1 MMDKKKQKKA
11 VAVVYK
17 PDQDNAPKV
26 AAKGRGAVAERII
39 EAAREHGIPVKDDPD
54 LVEVL
59 SKIDIEDEI
68 PASAY
73 VLVAELLAFAYSLNG
88 KKEPF

>member
-73 VLVAELLAFAYSLNG
+73 VLVAELLAFVYSLNG

>member
-1 MMDKKKQKKA
+1 MDKKKQKKA